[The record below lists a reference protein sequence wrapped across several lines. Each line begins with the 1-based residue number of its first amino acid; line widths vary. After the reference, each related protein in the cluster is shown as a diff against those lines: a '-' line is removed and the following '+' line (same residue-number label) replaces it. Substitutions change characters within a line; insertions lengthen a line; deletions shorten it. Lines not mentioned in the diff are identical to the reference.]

1 MTNKS
6 RIILTLILFVGGV
19 VFLGSGCRTAELE
32 TGKEQ
37 TLEGEGIFVGQIDS
51 NSVEIEIDG
60 QSVVFGFGDGVS
72 VIGIGDGTAVV
83 FSYIEEETRPILQS
97 IEAIGTED
105 EVLVGE
111 GIYIGQIDSHSVE
124 IEVEGQPEAFAIG
137 EEISLEGLEYG
148 SRIAF
153 TYREEQYRLLLLTVQ
168 IIEEPLDGGIDNLG
182 GEGIL
187 EGQIDSQSV
196 EIKRNRV
203 FILGEKVSVENIE
216 NGSLVAFTYT
226 ESGLRAVI
234 NTLEAVDQPL
244 EGEITHGN
252 LIRQVDNQSVEIQYY
267 QAFALGEGVS
277 VEGIAD
283 GSEVI
288 FTYRKGLHRPVLTSL
303 KAK

>member
-1 MTNKS
+1 MTNKT
-6 RIILTLILFVGGV
+6 RVIITLILFVVGAA
-19 VFLGSGCRTAELE
+19 FLGAGCRIADLK
-32 TGKEQ
+32 TGEEQ
-37 TLEGEGIFVGQIDS
+37 ILEGEGIFVGQIDS

-137 EEISLEGLEYG
+137 EELSLEGLEYG

>member
-1 MTNKS
+1 M
-6 RIILTLILFVGGV
+6 
-19 VFLGSGCRTAELE
+19 
-32 TGKEQ
+32 
-37 TLEGEGIFVGQIDS
+37 
-51 NSVEIEIDG
+51 
-60 QSVVFGFGDGVS
+60 
-72 VIGIGDGTAVV
+72 
-83 FSYIEEETRPILQS
+83 
-97 IEAIGTED
+97 
-105 EVLVGE
+105 
-111 GIYIGQIDSHSVE
+111 
-124 IEVEGQPEAFAIG
+124 
-137 EEISLEGLEYG
+137 
-148 SRIAF
+148 
-153 TYREEQYRLLLLTVQ
+153 
-168 IIEEPLDGGIDNLG
+168 
-182 GEGIL
+182 
-187 EGQIDSQSV
+187 
-196 EIKRNRV
+196 
-203 FILGEKVSVENIE
+203 ENIE